1 MIPYNPYNQ
10 QPAKR
15 RNPLDSLIA
24 LGTLVAI
31 IAIIATR
38 TTLLDGG
45 AALLAERGI
54 HVTPPAVSMP
64 GVSIDAPS
72 APPVPVASAID
83 EDTAAIL
90 ARTNAPA
97 PAPSNNAVS
106 APGLASQQSAIQSA
120 VPQPAQAFYNYP
132 IPAPAAAL
140 PSMAEP
146 AEAPAPPTEQVAA
159 PPIFAMPTAVPQS
172 QRGPSGNGPYTGVAQ
187 QQPVAPQPAQPFYQ
201 QPAPA
206 PQQAAPQAPAP
217 AVAQPVAPPAAVPQ
231 PAQPFYELP
240 APAPEPAPAPA
251 VAQPAP
257 DTSPLE
263 PQAHCPFYDLNCND

>member
-38 TTLLDGG
+38 TTWLDSG

-106 APGLASQQSAIQSA
+106 APGLAGQQSAIQA
-120 VPQPAQAFYNYP
+120 ALPQPAQAFYNYP
-132 IPAPAAAL
+132 IPAPSADA
-140 PSMAEP
+140 PEP
-146 AEAPAPPTEQVAA
+146 PVEVAA
-159 PPIFAMPTAVPQS
+159 PPAGPAQPAAIFAMPTTVPQS
-172 QRGPSGNGPYTGVAQ
+172 QRGPSGNGPYTGPAQ
-187 QQPVAPQPAQPFYQ
+187 PQQAAAPQPAPVQ
-201 QPAPA
+201 Q
-206 PQQAAPQAPAP
+206 QSAPQAPAP
-217 AVAQPVAPPAAVPQ
+217 AVAQPVAPAPAAVPQ